1 VQRKIWPGAP
11 LCEILVIVEAFMSVR
26 RQPHDQSRILI
37 VDDEAIVVEFVERV
51 LETAG
56 YQLMTATSGE
66 QALELCTKKGIPD
79 LLVTDMKMPRMEGDE
94 LASRLRQQ
102 EPDLKVLYL
111 TGFADLLFKNKEVL
125 WDGEAYLEKPCT
137 INGLLEAV
145 SLLLWGEVLGDGF
158 DT

>member
-1 VQRKIWPGAP
+1 VQRKISPAAP
-11 LCEILVIVEAFMSVR
+11 ESEILIIVERLMR
-26 RQPHDQSRILI
+26 TPRQPHLPTRILI
-37 VDDEAIVVEFVERV
+37 VDDEPVVVEFVQRV

-56 YQLMTATSGE
+56 YELMTATSGE
-66 QALELCTKKGIPD
+66 QALEICQRRGIPD

-94 LASRLRQQ
+94 LASKLRQQ

-145 SLLLWGEVLGDGF
+145 SLLLTGEVSAEPF

>member
-1 VQRKIWPGAP
+1 
-11 LCEILVIVEAFMSVR
+11 M
-26 RQPHDQSRILI
+26 
-37 VDDEAIVVEFVERV
+37 
-51 LETAG
+51 
-56 YQLMTATSGE
+56 
-66 QALELCTKKGIPD
+66 PD

-102 EPDLKVLYL
+102 EPDIKVLYL

-145 SLLLWGEVLGDGF
+145 SLLLSGEVSAKPS

>member
-1 VQRKIWPGAP
+1 MRAP
-11 LCEILVIVEAFMSVR
+11 R
-26 RQPHDQSRILI
+26 RPHAETRILI
-37 VDDEAIVVEFVERV
+37 VDDESVVVEFVERV
-51 LETAG
+51 LETVG

-66 QALELCTKKGIPD
+66 QALQLCTSKGIPD

-111 TGFADLLFKNKEVL
+111 TGFADLLFKNKEML

-137 INGLLEAV
+137 INGLIEAV
-145 SLLLWGEVLGDGF
+145 SLLLSGQVRDEAD
-158 DT
+158 

>member
-1 VQRKIWPGAP
+1 MTA
-11 LCEILVIVEAFMSVR
+11 R
-26 RQPHDQSRILI
+26 RQPRSRPRILI
-37 VDDEAIVVEFVERV
+37 VDDEPVVVEFVERV
-51 LETAG
+51 LETVG

-66 QALELCTKKGIPD
+66 QAIQLCTKQGIPD
-79 LLVTDMKMPRMEGDE
+79 LLVTDMKMPRIEGDE

-111 TGFADLLFKNKEVL
+111 TGFADLLFKNKEML

-145 SLLLWGEVLGDGF
+145 SLLLSGEVSGDGF

>member
-1 VQRKIWPGAP
+1 M
-11 LCEILVIVEAFMSVR
+11 VEPFMSAR
-26 RQPHDQSRILI
+26 RQPHAHPRILI
-37 VDDEAIVVEFVERV
+37 VDDEPVVVEFVERV

-56 YQLMTATSGE
+56 YQLLMTATSGD
-66 QALELCTKKGIPD
+66 QAIELCTQKGMPD

-94 LASRLRQQ
+94 LASKLRQQ

-111 TGFADLLFKNKEVL
+111 TGFADSLFKNKEVL

-145 SLLLWGEVLGDGF
+145 SLLLSGEVSADPF